1 MAVRSHCLG
10 GTAALLFQS
19 SALSSNTVRAQSI
32 PFWGGGVGRG
42 EVEGGAW
49 EEEEEERGGGGWVRK
64 TGRSMR
70 ETDGEA
76 GG

>member
-1 MAVRSHCLG
+1 M
-10 GTAALLFQS
+10 
-19 SALSSNTVRAQSI
+19 
-32 PFWGGGVGRG
+32 GRG